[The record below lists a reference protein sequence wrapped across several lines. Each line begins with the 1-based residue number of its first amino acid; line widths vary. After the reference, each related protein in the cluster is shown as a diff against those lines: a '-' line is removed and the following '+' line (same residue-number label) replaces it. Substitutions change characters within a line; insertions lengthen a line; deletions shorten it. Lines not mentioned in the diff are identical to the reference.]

1 MMTMTMFK
9 YHKKSLIDAPPN
21 SLMDSI
27 MNPMVNTLEEE
38 GVEVYSLFRNTLGV
52 EGRAGAP
59 RRD

>member
-1 MMTMTMFK
+1 MTMTMFK
-9 YHKKSLIDAPPN
+9 YHKKSLIDAPLN

-27 MNPMVNTLEEE
+27 MNPMVNTLEE